1 MTRKSSKANGGK
13 APKETCSKEPEVE
26 RGFRSLEELNAVFSE
41 RRTIGLRSLGE
52 LSKEFQ
58 RQQPAQEAKEAK
70 EATDT
75 GSSGVLK
82 KIFEGRGFG
91 FITPDRDHGAGDVFL
106 HFSDVTGT
114 GARSLA
120 IGTWVRYDVEPD
132 VASGRLRAKNVSI
145 LNSTPSKTPAESPSI
160 QEVPEQ
166 TAEVAPTSS
175 SSSQSYN
182 RDIML
187 GVFKSLAASSQLG
200 TRSRLKLSTV
210 HVPRPSRVDQED
222 PCLDDERLIAR
233 LEARLDKETG
243 ADDSNMQTFGTC
255 SGWSFEEAV
264 AANEKLRI
272 TARSE
277 DSTAAGS
284 FDEPADVSVSERGE
298 ESDAS
303 DDRKEARQETAAADE
318 WSWESSFDKTKL
330 WEEHRQSWEVEQKQ
344 TALRAASVQVFQ

>member
-1 MTRKSSKANGGK
+1 
-13 APKETCSKEPEVE
+13 
-26 RGFRSLEELNAVFSE
+26 
-41 RRTIGLRSLGE
+41 
-52 LSKEFQ
+52 
-58 RQQPAQEAKEAK
+58 
-70 EATDT
+70 
-75 GSSGVLK
+75 
-82 KIFEGRGFG
+82 
-91 FITPDRDHGAGDVFL
+91 
-106 HFSDVTGT
+106 
-114 GARSLA
+114 
-120 IGTWVRYDVEPD
+120 VEPD

-145 LNSTPSKTPAESPSI
+145 LPSTPSNKPAESPRI

-166 TAEVAPTSS
+166 AAEVAPTSS
-175 SSSQSYN
+175 SSSRAYN

-187 GVFKSLAASSQLG
+187 GVFKSLAASSRLG
-200 TRSRLKLSTV
+200 THSRLKLSMV
-210 HVPRPSRVDQED
+210 HVPRPSRTDQED

-284 FDEPADVSVSERGE
+284 FDEPADISVSERGE

-303 DDRKEARQETAAADE
+303 DDRKEARQETPAADE
-318 WSWESSFDKTKL
+318 WSWASSFDKTKL
-330 WEEHRQSWEVEQKQ
+330 WEEHRQSWEVEQKT
-344 TALRAASVQVFQ
+344 TALRAAPVQVFQ